1 MLAILDIKAETRAF
15 VSCSRKTMTK
25 KTKLTAEEQA
35 RRELRDRY
43 IDVVARE
50 SEAKAAE
57 ALRRRDQ
64 AERRERS

>member
-1 MLAILDIKAETRAF
+1 
-15 VSCSRKTMTK
+15 MTK

>member
-1 MLAILDIKAETRAF
+1 
-15 VSCSRKTMTK
+15 MTK

-35 RRELRDRY
+35 RRDLRDRY

-57 ALRRRDQ
+57 ALRQ
-64 AERRERS
+64 LESAERRERS